1 MVAKELK
8 LTHSQLNLISDPVT
22 EQASIDQTSQRKRQ
36 PRSRNKSQEQLRDKP
51 LATDQYISSIWS
63 FPGSGGEQLYRWYG
77 TLPRPLVE
85 RIISLYAGEKNSLIL
100 DTFMGMGV
108 TLDVAAD
115 FGMRGMGLDSNALAC
130 LAAEARLFGI
140 PSRSEV
146 MKTAYYVAQ
155 SLPQTS
161 SSRESED
168 MHRWADFLADE
179 GFSYTRKWFRID
191 TLASVLD
198 LLSGI
203 ADVEDV
209 RIQRYLFVAA
219 AQIIRDVA
227 SVDPRCTHHL
237 VTKQKPFINPI
248 PLWLDQVSR
257 GIEAIKTNSA
267 SPDLISVSQ
276 GSTLSKPLENESAN
290 LVLAH
295 PPYLGVIHY
304 HLIHRLA
311 SDLLD
316 YISAAK
322 TPASLQKYDFNYKRL
337 KEADVSTDNSDRY
350 LSFIKQFAS
359 IMNNVVT
366 PGGRCVIIIG
376 DQRYKGHLR
385 HPFTDFIQWFEQ
397 AGFTLEELF
406 IWILQNNG
414 GMHIL
419 RRGHFIDH
427 NYILVFHKT
436 NPTLEPVSD
445 VESSSVLPR
454 SRRSQSQNQLDGAVL
469 SPGESGTD

>member
-1 MVAKELK
+1 MAKELK
-8 LTHSQLNLISDPVT
+8 LTQSQPSLFSDPVI
-22 EQASIDQTSQRKRQ
+22 EQASIDQTSQHKRQ
-36 PRSRNKSQEQLRDKP
+36 PRTRHETQEQPQDKL

-85 RIISLYAGEKNSLIL
+85 RIMSLYSGARDSLIL
-100 DTFMGMGV
+100 DAFMGMGV
-108 TLDVAAD
+108 TLDVAAE
-115 FGMRGMGLDSNALAC
+115 FGQRGIGLDSNALAC

-140 PSRSEV
+140 PSGTEV
-146 MKTAYYVAQ
+146 MKTAQHVAQ
-155 SLPQTS
+155 NLVQASGG
-161 SSRESED
+161 RGGED
-168 MHRWADFLADE
+168 LHRWADFLADE
-179 GFSYTRKWFRID
+179 RFQYTRKWFRLD
-191 TLASVLD
+191 TLTSVLD
-198 LLSGI
+198 MLAEI
-203 ADVEDV
+203 AEIKDV

-237 VTKQKPFINPI
+237 VTKQKPFINPV
-248 PLWLDQVSR
+248 PLWLDQLSQGMV
-257 GIEAIKTNSA
+257 AIRTNPA
-267 SPDLISVSQ
+267 SDDLISVTQ
-276 GSTLSKPLENESAN
+276 GSILGKTLEHESAN

-316 YISAAK
+316 YISTRK
-322 TPASLQKYDFNYKRL
+322 TPASLQKYDFNYERL
-337 KEADVSTDNSDRY
+337 READVSTDNSDRY
-350 LSFIKQFAS
+350 LSFIQRFAS
-359 IMNNVVT
+359 VMTNVVT
-366 PGGRCVIIIG
+366 PDGRCVIIIG

-385 HPFTDFIQWFEQ
+385 HPFTDFIQWFER
-397 AGFTLEELF
+397 AGFALEELF

-414 GMHIL
+414 GMHVL

-436 NPTLEPVSD
+436 NPTLERVSD
-445 VESSSVLPR
+445 VKSSSVLPR
-454 SRRSQSQNQLDGAVL
+454 SRRSRSQNQLDRVVPA
-469 SPGESGTD
+469 PGESGSD